1 MLSRNSSLTSLGLSK
16 HALVDSGLDT
26 LVTYGL
32 LRNSGLKSIDLSAN
46 KLSPFAGMGVRVC
59 APARAQE
66 VRVCPPIA
74 HSSSPSPPPPA
85 GLTLERLL
93 NDNRQLAAIN
103 LAHNQ
108 V

>member
-46 KLSPFAGMGVRVC
+46 KLSPFAGTGVC
-59 APARAQE
+59 
-66 VRVCPPIA
+66 
-74 HSSSPSPPPPA
+74 
-85 GLTLERLL
+85 L
-93 NDNRQLAAIN
+93 
-103 LAHNQ
+103 
-108 V
+108 